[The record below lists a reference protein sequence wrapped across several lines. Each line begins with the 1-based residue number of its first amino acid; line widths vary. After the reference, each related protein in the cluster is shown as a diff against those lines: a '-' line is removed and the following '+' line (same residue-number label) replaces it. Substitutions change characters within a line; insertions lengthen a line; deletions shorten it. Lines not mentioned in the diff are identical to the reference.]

1 MKLKTKR
8 SSAMMCACLTFLF
21 SGCSNISF
29 GNDSMLRPPRATGDK
44 AEIQEVIS
52 KEAGG
57 RYTLK
62 YPQNGDNRSAII
74 MHSDGKDPEY
84 ALALY
89 SVDKDP
95 KINMSVISSK
105 NDTWSCIGTVSN
117 ACSDIDR
124 VLFKDIS
131 GDKKDDIIVGLSTF
145 NSSQKKL
152 TAYSLGQDE
161 LTEMK
166 IDEYYDEMVTADII
180 NENEEDILLISLSTK
195 DTPSM
200 ATLLQYSEKD
210 KRPVGRY
217 SLELDSDVVSFS
229 QITVGN
235 VAFNTALDQNGS
247 LTVKD
252 NTEKNTDTR
261 ANVLISENAQ
271 SEPSEKQTSDPSSPE
286 KQASKPESSDSKA
299 SKPEG
304 SEKKTSKQEGSKTD
318 GSKPEYS
325 KPEASSREVRKQE
338 PSEPDEQENSSQD
351 TDSSPVYARNN
362 KGELVSE
369 LSRKGVVLD
378 CVRKDGTKCTQ
389 IIYYDKLQDELI
401 DPLAGSDK
409 DASRINFT
417 IRTDDISAADI
428 NNDGIIDFPYVSSMM
443 AEVDENGSNVCSLT
457 SWNNYDAANGKMKQV
472 MNTVMNI
479 KDGYFFILPERW
491 NGKVTARSNTETRE
505 MTFYLWNSKTLSK
518 GDMLLSITRF
528 TDQQW
533 NDANRADY
541 VFLGNSASGKVV
553 YAARIFKTSAA
564 DDMNIEEDEIG
575 KCFRIL

>member
-1 MKLKTKR
+1 
-8 SSAMMCACLTFLF
+8 MCAGLTLFF

-44 AEIQEVIS
+44 AEIQEVLS

-62 YPQNGDNRSAII
+62 YPQNGENRSAII
-74 MHSDGKDPEY
+74 MHSDGKDQEY

-95 KINMSVISSK
+95 KINMSVISSQ

-117 ACSDIDR
+117 ACSEIDR
-124 VLFKDIS
+124 VIFKDIS
-131 GDKKDDIIVGLSTF
+131 GDKKDDIIVGWSTF
-145 NSSQKKL
+145 NSSQKIL
-152 TAYSLGQDE
+152 TAYSIGQDE
-161 LTEMK
+161 LVGMK
-166 IDEYYDEMVTADII
+166 IDESYDEMVTADLI

-200 ATLLQYSEKD
+200 ATLLQYSDKD
-210 KRPVGRY
+210 KRPIGKY

-229 QITVGN
+229 QITVGT
-235 VAFNTALDQNGS
+235 VAFNTDVDESNPPVTDDDGENRDDPPDDASIQETTQPESVSSDSDTAENKSDSGNS
-247 LTVKD
+247 KP
-252 NTEKNTDTR
+252 ESYKPKN
-261 ANVLISENAQ
+261 
-271 SEPSEKQTSDPSSPE
+271 
-286 KQASKPESSDSKA
+286 SKPESSKQ
-299 SKPEG
+299 EN
-304 SEKKTSKQEGSKTD
+304 SKQESSKSES
-318 GSKPEYS
+318 SKLESS
-325 KPEASSREVRKQE
+325 KQESRENEISGQ
-338 PSEPDEQENSSQD
+338 SSTEQEQSGSTEEESSAQERE
-351 TDSSPVYARNN
+351 TPTLYARNN
-362 KGELVSE
+362 KGELISE

-389 IIYYDKLQDELI
+389 MIYYDKIQDELI
-401 DPLAGSDK
+401 DPLVGHDK
-409 DASRINFT
+409 DASSVNYT
-417 IRTDDISAADI
+417 IRTDDVSAADI
-428 NNDGIIDFPYVSSMM
+428 NGDGIIDFPYVSGMM

-457 SWNNYDAANGKMKQV
+457 SWQNYDASNRKMQQV

-491 NGKVTARSNTETRE
+491 NGKVTARSSTETRE

-518 GDMLLSITRF
+518 GDKLLSITRF

-533 NDANRADY
+533 NDADRSEYA
-541 VFLGNSASGKVV
+541 FLGNSASGKAV
-553 YAARIFKTSAA
+553 YAARIFDTSAA
-564 DDMNIEEDEIG
+564 DDMNIKRDEIR